1 MKNLVARAD
10 FHEGVSR
17 LDTWFL
23 AFHPIE
29 PRLTSSS
36 THTPGHKGISPEE
49 MSSQGYS
56 RRGEKSAFEKADSR
70 QSFLRFQL
78 SFEIKILFSLLLRL
92 YLCSS
97 LIGFT
102 SFFTR
107 NFVPIRNLFSEEIS
121 YRLQTT
127 RSQQICGCFRNRSY
141 WRYRVDGLFFFF
153 FFRCLL
159 CRKGKE
165 KEGWRRRKDTR
176 REIINSARTRV
187 FFSPRWH
194 GESRLSPGRAA
205 LKGFLNKPITIRGGV
220 IINEAPAGKAR

>member
-1 MKNLVARAD
+1 
-10 FHEGVSR
+10 
-17 LDTWFL
+17 
-23 AFHPIE
+23 
-29 PRLTSSS
+29 
-36 THTPGHKGISPEE
+36 

-121 YRLQTT
+121 YRLQAT
-127 RSQQICGCFRNRSY
+127 RFQRICDRFRNRSCR
-141 WRYRVDGLFFFF
+141 RYRVDGLFFFF
-153 FFRCLL
+153 FFDVSFAERERK
-159 CRKGKE
+159 RKGGEGE
-165 KEGWRRRKDTR
+165 K
-176 REIINSARTRV
+176 
-187 FFSPRWH
+187 
-194 GESRLSPGRAA
+194 
-205 LKGFLNKPITIRGGV
+205 IRGG
-220 IINEAPAGKAR
+220 K

>member
-1 MKNLVARAD
+1 MVSFSNYTVRPSKEGGTVKNLVARAD

-127 RSQQICGCFRNRSY
+127 RFQRICGRFRNRSC
-141 WRYRVDGLFFFF
+141 WYRVDGLFFFF
-153 FFRCLL
+153 FSMSPLQRG
-159 CRKGKE
+159 KGKGRVE
-165 KEGWRRRKDTR
+165 KAKRYEEGNNKFCTHSSIFFLAVTRNHGCRRV
-176 REIINSARTRV
+176 E
-187 FFSPRWH
+187 PRW
-194 GESRLSPGRAA
+194 
-205 LKGFLNKPITIRGGV
+205 
-220 IINEAPAGKAR
+220 KAF

>member
-97 LIGFT
+97 LIEFT

-121 YRLQTT
+121 YRLQMT
-127 RSQQICGCFRNRSY
+127 RFQRICDRFRNGSC

-153 FFRCLL
+153 FRCLL
-159 CRKGKE
+159 CREGKE
-165 KEGWRRRKDTR
+165 KEEWRRRKDTR

-194 GESRLSPGRAA
+194 EITVVAGSSRVERLF
-205 LKGFLNKPITIRGGV
+205 K
-220 IINEAPAGKAR
+220 